1 LAATLKTPTGLYRLV
16 AFPMRERWNCAVFGP
31 GDFRQYGLASNAAIP
46 MSDEQASGLLY
57 DF

>member
-1 LAATLKTPTGLYRLV
+1 
-16 AFPMRERWNCAVFGP
+16 MRERWNCAVFGP